1 MYIAISRVTNIDNL
15 FFMKNNPNV
24 FKLIENAIIEYKT
37 LQENRFGIIYTDHD
51 DYNYNG
57 PLK

>member
-1 MYIAISRVTNIDNL
+1 
-15 FFMKNNPNV
+15 MKNNPNV